1 MPTDGAHRAPKRS
14 RGSGTTSG
22 SFTRGPHPDDRLDA
36 LESENHTLRER
47 LRWAEL
53 LLEIQAKTRQF
64 LGHSGPKHA
73 EESPGS

>member
-1 MPTDGAHRAPKRS
+1 MSHTPADGARS
-14 RGSGTTSG
+14 
-22 SFTRGPHPDDRLDA
+22 PHPDDRLDA
-36 LESENHTLRER
+36 LESENHSLRER

-64 LGHSGPKHA
+64 LGHSGPKRA